1 MEEDKDA
8 DLQGCGKHLEE
19 FIVSNDLKIISCTK
33 KAKEKQVRDKG
44 NRAFTTEIFEKCIYR
59 HKFQ

>member
-8 DLQGCGKHLEE
+8 DLQGCGKQPEE
-19 FIVSNDLKIISCTK
+19 FIVSNNLKITSWTK

-44 NRAFTTEIFEKCIYR
+44 SRAFTTEFFEKCIYR
-59 HKFQ
+59 HRFQ

>member
-44 NRAFTTEIFEKCIYR
+44 NRAFATEICMM
-59 HKFQ
+59 